1 MHTYIFRYQIIN
13 KHQVIIV
20 QLQNDIKINK
30 YYYPQDSYCRVESE
44 EEIGNLQKSNGA

>member
-30 YYYPQDSYCRVESE
+30 YYYPQDSYCIVESE
-44 EEIGNLQKSNGA
+44 EEIGNLLKSNGA